1 VTNVKI
7 LIVDDSALIRRSL
20 NAQFVERSWVVCEA
34 ANGCEGID
42 KAQEFKPDLIVLD
55 LAMPLLNGI
64 DASRILRRLM
74 PAIPIVMFT
83 TFTDSHIKAAA
94 LAAGANVVI
103 DKSDCALL
111 SDSIQQLLEPSCAF

>member
-1 VTNVKI
+1 
-7 LIVDDSALIRRSL
+7 
-20 NAQFVERSWVVCEA
+20 VVCEA

-42 KAQEFKPDLIVLD
+42 KAQTLHPDLIVMD
-55 LAMPLLNGI
+55 LAMPLMNGI